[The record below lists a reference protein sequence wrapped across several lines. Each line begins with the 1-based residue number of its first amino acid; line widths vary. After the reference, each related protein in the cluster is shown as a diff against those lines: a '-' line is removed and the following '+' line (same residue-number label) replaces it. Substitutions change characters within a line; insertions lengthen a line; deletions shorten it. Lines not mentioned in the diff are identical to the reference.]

1 MKTTLF
7 ITLFLCAFNAA
18 PLLAQDFN
26 VPANYKFEEA
36 ADYDKYDADIIAAAK
51 WLVNTPL
58 NEQDKKR
65 KEVTAFVVKWING
78 SPTVTVEL
86 NEIIID
92 FDTKNP
98 GMVVIFM
105 ASSARYVLENG
116 KVDNMREKH
125 KAALRDLIVVYKSGK
140 GITKDKKMEK
150 LIKADEDGKLDEWLD
165 ENLKI
170 EH

>member
-1 MKTTLF
+1 MKTTFF

-86 NEIIID
+86 NETIID

-125 KAALRDLIVVYKSGK
+125 KAALRDLIAVYKSGK

>member
-7 ITLFLCAFNAA
+7 ITLFLYAFNAA

-125 KAALRDLIVVYKSGK
+125 KAALRDLITVYKSGK

>member
-1 MKTTLF
+1 
-7 ITLFLCAFNAA
+7 
-18 PLLAQDFN
+18 
-26 VPANYKFEEA
+26 
-36 ADYDKYDADIIAAAK
+36 
-51 WLVNTPL
+51 
-58 NEQDKKR
+58 
-65 KEVTAFVVKWING
+65 
-78 SPTVTVEL
+78 
-86 NEIIID
+86 
-92 FDTKNP
+92 
-98 GMVVIFM
+98 MVVIFM

-125 KAALRDLIVVYKSGK
+125 KAALRDLITVYKSGK